1 MPERPLEQ
9 SPALRSFIH
18 YRGKLA
24 EMRQRM
30 RATGQ
35 GNLFEL
41 MHWYNAMG
49 QFRGELAPWEYIP
62 CPDCSGQG
70 LWVEDGKNHWCARCS
85 GTGIVPVCELTDP
98 AEIARNPWKIRYAE
112 PDADGQSDAVDTPH
126 SEAGQQGPE
135 EKR

>member
-1 MPERPLEQ
+1 MLSESKRIEGT
-9 SPALRSFIH
+9 LRSHIQMHTDIAFVYVGSRRQLLMDMFGRNRPFYGSSSFLTLKVI
-18 YRGKLA
+18 RKEDFVPCIVQKFSANGK
-24 EMRQRM
+24 
-30 RATGQ
+30 T
-35 GNLFEL
+35 
-41 MHWYNAMG
+41 
-49 QFRGELAPWEYIP
+49 
-62 CPDCSGQG
+62 C
-70 LWVEDGKNHWCARCS
+70 